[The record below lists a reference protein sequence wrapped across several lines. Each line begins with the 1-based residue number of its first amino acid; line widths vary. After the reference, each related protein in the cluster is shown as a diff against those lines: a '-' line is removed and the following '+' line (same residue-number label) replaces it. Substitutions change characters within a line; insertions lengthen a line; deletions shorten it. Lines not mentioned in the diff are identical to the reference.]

1 MLKVFVIHSD
11 KVLKP
16 WQEGNQVWVGWS
28 QTFKRNVTKE
38 LLIKM
43 ASHKIAVKVW
53 DSKDKISFR
62 ARNDRPK
69 AFRLPQ
75 ESGEDPDEM
84 GTIL

>member
-1 MLKVFVIHSD
+1 M
-11 KVLKP
+11 LKP

-28 QTFKRNVTKE
+28 QTFRQNVTKE

-43 ASHKIAVKVW
+43 ATHKITVKVW

-69 AFRLPQ
+69 VFRLPH
-75 ESGEDPDEM
+75 ERSGEDPDEM
-84 GTIL
+84 GMGANRK